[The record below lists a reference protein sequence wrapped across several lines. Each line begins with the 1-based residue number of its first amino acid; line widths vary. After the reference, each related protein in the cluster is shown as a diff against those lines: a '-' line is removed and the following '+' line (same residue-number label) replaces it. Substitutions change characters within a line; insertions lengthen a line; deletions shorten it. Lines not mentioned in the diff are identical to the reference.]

1 MVFLF
6 LHMME
11 KLKILNLSHS
21 NYLIQTPDFSNLPNL
36 EKLTLIDCPRLY
48 EISHTIGHLNNVL
61 QINLKDC
68 INLHSL
74 PRSIYKLKSLKTL
87 ILSGC
92 FKIDKLEE
100 DLEQMESL
108 TTLVADKT
116 AIRRVPF
123 SIVRSKSI
131 GYISLCNYEGFSR
144 DVFPS
149 LIWSWTSPTN
159 SFSFQD
165 QSFLGMST
173 LISLDVTNRSS
184 HLPSSISKDL
194 PKLQSLWIE
203 CGSKLQLSQN
213 ATSILDALHA
223 TNSKELESTITT
235 SNTLNMD
242 VFQLTECDG
251 QMHISGPKSS
261 SRSLLVQ
268 IGMSC
273 QVANIMKESILQ
285 NMTTSECRDYL
296 LPGDNYPYW
305 LTFNNEG
312 SSVIFEIP
320 QVNGHNLK
328 TLMCIVHYSTLDNI
342 ISDDFKNF
350 LVINHTKATI
360 QLYKRDALASC
371 EAEEWQRVVSNI
383 EPGNKVEVVVVFEN
397 KLNVYKTT
405 IYLVYEPIDEKMELC
420 DVPNKNAIVSSVDEN
435 VYSFKWI
442 SPQVESIDDIKQK
455 QKRRKIE

>member
-1 MVFLF
+1 
-6 LHMME
+6 
-11 KLKILNLSHS
+11 
-21 NYLIQTPDFSNLPNL
+21 
-36 EKLTLIDCPRLY
+36 
-48 EISHTIGHLNNVL
+48 
-61 QINLKDC
+61 C
-68 INLHSL
+68 INLRSL
-74 PRSIYKLKSLKTL
+74 PRSIYKLKSLETL

-92 FKIDKLEE
+92 LKIEKLEE

-116 AIRRVPF
+116 AITRVPF

-144 DVFPS
+144 DVFPC
-149 LIWSWTSPTN
+149 LIWSWMSPTH
-159 SFSFQD
+159 SFSSQV
-165 QSFLGMST
+165 QSFLDMST
-173 LISLDVTNRSS
+173 LVSLDVTNQSF

-194 PKLQSLWIE
+194 PKLRSLWIE

-235 SNTLNMD
+235 SSTLNTD
-242 VFQLTECDG
+242 TFELTKCDG
-251 QMHISGPKSS
+251 QLHISGPNRS

-273 QVANIMKESILQ
+273 QVTNIMKESIFQ
-285 NMTTSECRDYL
+285 NMTTSECGDYM
-296 LPGDNYPYW
+296 LPGDNYPNW

-328 TLMCIVHYSTLDNI
+328 TMMCIVHYSTLDNI
-342 ISDDFKNF
+342 ISDDFKNL
-350 LVINHTKATI
+350 LVINHTKNTI
-360 QLYKRDALASC
+360 QLYKRDALASF
-371 EAEEWQRVVSNI
+371 EVEEWQRVVSNI

-397 KLNVYKTT
+397 KLYVDKTT
-405 IYLVYEPIDEKMELC
+405 IYLVYEPIDEKLELC
-420 DVPNKNAIVSSVDEN
+420 DVPNKNIIVSSVDEN
-435 VYSFKWI
+435 VYSFKQI
-442 SPQVESIDDIKQK
+442 SPQVESIDDIMQK